1 MAKAGQKA
9 HISLI
14 DKERRLQ
21 QMCPENNSTQQD
33 SQSKSSRKADL
44 FLKGATVLN
53 VYSGELLRMNVATK
67 GDKIL
72 YVGPLSEVAGEDTM
86 VLDVSDRF
94 LVPGYIEPHC
104 HPWVLY
110 NPLSF
115 GQEAVRFGTT
125 TFICDNLFFY
135 LLMGLKKFKFFME
148 NISDMPVKFYWTCRT
163 APQSPMAHEDALYSI
178 ENLKALLQN
187 AHIASLGEITR
198 WQDVLQGD
206 DKVRELIG
214 IARNLGKRVDGH
226 TAGAKYERL
235 NVLSRSGIESCHE
248 SINGQQLL
256 DRVRLGLYVM
266 LRHSSLRPDL
276 PELVKT
282 IVSKGILMDR
292 MMLTTDGSTPGF
304 HQEFGMN
311 DNLIKIAIQGGIDP
325 VSAYRMATINPA
337 TYFHMDGDMGG
348 IAPGRFA
355 DILVLKNLDSPT
367 PEMVISRGRMAAK
380 NGASVEQ
387 FPQIQWKTFFPQ
399 SCFTERSWKAKG
411 EDFTIPSDGYSLRFP
426 VINLVSAVI
435 TGIEWRDFNIG
446 DGFLRVDGG
455 KGLSLIS
462 LVDKDG
468 RWVTNGIIRG
478 FADKVEGIA
487 SSYNTATEIL
497 VIGNNPEAMSAAV
510 NRVLEL
516 RGGIVAFEGGKIAY
530 ELRLPLGGM
539 LSDASMSILAEK
551 ERELKEYLKG
561 KGHPYH
567 DPLYTFT
574 FLPNDFLPDVRINY
588 DGIVDI
594 KGKKTLWNR
603 RDLVPQ

>member
-1 MAKAGQKA
+1 M
-9 HISLI
+9 S
-14 DKERRLQ
+14 
-21 QMCPENNSTQQD
+21 PENNHTQLGLQD
-33 SQSKSSRKADL
+33 ESSLKADL

-53 VYSGELLRMNVATK
+53 VYSGELIKMNVATR

-72 YVGPLSEVAGEDTM
+72 YVGPLDEVEGEDPT
-86 VLDVSDRF
+86 VLDVSGKF

-115 GQEAVRFGTT
+115 GQEAIRFGTT
-125 TFICDNLFFY
+125 ALICDNLFFY
-135 LLMGLKKFKFFME
+135 LLMGLKKFESFME
-148 NISDMPVKFYWTCRT
+148 SISEMPVRFYWTCR
-163 APQSPMAHEDALYSI
+163 ASPQSPMANEEALYSV
-178 ENLKALLQN
+178 EKLRGLLQN
-187 AHIASLGEITR
+187 THTVSLGEITR
-198 WQDVLQGD
+198 WQDVLRGD
-206 DKVRELIG
+206 SRIRELIG
-214 IARNLGKRVDGH
+214 IARNLGKRVDAH

-235 NVLSRSGIESCHE
+235 NVLSRSGMESCHE

-282 IVSKGILMDR
+282 IVGKDISTDR

-304 HQEFGMN
+304 HHKFGMN
-311 DNLIKIAIQGGIDP
+311 DHLIKIAMQGGIDP
-325 VSAYRMATINPA
+325 LSAYRMATINPA
-337 TYFHMDGDMGG
+337 AYFHMDGDMGG

-355 DILVLKNLDSPT
+355 DILVLKNLDTPT
-367 PEMVISRGRMAAK
+367 PEMVISRGKIAVK
-380 NGASVEQ
+380 NGTSVEQ
-387 FPQIQWKTFFPQ
+387 FPDIQWDTFFPQ
-399 SCFTERSWKAKG
+399 SCFIKKLWKAKS
-411 EDFTIPSDGYSLRFP
+411 EDFEIPSSGCSLNFP

-435 TGIEWRDFNIG
+435 TGIEWHDFSIR

-462 LVDKDG
+462 LVNKDG

-497 VIGNNPEAMSAAV
+497 AIGNDPEAMSAAV

-516 RGGIVAFEGGKIAY
+516 GGGIVAFEEGKIAY

-539 LSDASMSILAEK
+539 LSDASMGTLAEK

-594 KGKKTLWNR
+594 KRKKTLWNR
-603 RDLVPQ
+603 RDLVHR

>member
-1 MAKAGQKA
+1 M
-9 HISLI
+9 S
-14 DKERRLQ
+14 
-21 QMCPENNSTQQD
+21 PENNYTQQN
-33 SQSKSSRKADL
+33 SQGKSSPRADL

-53 VYSGELLRMNVATK
+53 VYSGELLKVNVATR
-67 GDKIL
+67 GDEIL
-72 YVGPLSEVAGEDTM
+72 YVGPLSEVAGENTT
-86 VLDVSDRF
+86 VLDVSGKF

-135 LLMGLKKFKFFME
+135 LLMGQKKFESFME
-148 NISDMPVKFYWTCRT
+148 SISDMPVRFYWTCRT
-163 APQSPMAHEDALYSI
+163 SPQSPMAHEEAIYSI
-178 ENLKALLQN
+178 ENLRELLQN
-187 AHIASLGEITR
+187 AHVASLGEITR
-198 WQDVLQGD
+198 WQDVLRGD
-206 DKVRELIG
+206 DRIRELIG
-214 IARNLGKRVDGH
+214 IARSLGKRVDGH

-235 NVLSRSGIESCHE
+235 NVLSRSGMESCHE

-282 IVSKGILMDR
+282 VVSNGISMDR
-292 MMLTTDGSTPGF
+292 MMLTTDGSTAGF
-304 HQEFGMN
+304 HQKFGMN
-311 DNLIKIAIQGGIDP
+311 DSLIKIAIEGGIDP
-325 VSAYRMATINPA
+325 VSAYKMATINPA
-337 TYFHMDGDMGG
+337 TYFHMDGYMGG

-355 DILVLKNLDSPT
+355 DILVLKNLDTPT
-367 PEMVISRGRMAAK
+367 PEMVISRGRIAAK
-380 NGASVEQ
+380 NGTSVAQ
-387 FPQIQWKTFFPQ
+387 FPHIQWEQFFPQ
-399 SCFTERSWKAKG
+399 SCFTERSWKARSD
-411 EDFTIPSDGYSLRFP
+411 DFKIPSDGHVLRFP

-435 TGIEWRDFNIG
+435 TGIEWHDFSIRDG
-446 DGFLRVDGG
+446 SLCVDGG

-462 LVDKDG
+462 LVNKDG
-468 RWVTNGIIRG
+468 RWITNGIIRN

-497 VIGNNPEAMSAAV
+497 VIGNDPEAMSAAV

-516 RGGIVAFEGGKIAY
+516 RGGIVAFEGGKIVY
-530 ELRLPLGGM
+530 ELSLPLGGM
-539 LSDASMSILAEK
+539 LSDASMSTLAEK

-603 RDLVPQ
+603 RDLVHHAMA

>member
-1 MAKAGQKA
+1 
-9 HISLI
+9 
-14 DKERRLQ
+14 
-21 QMCPENNSTQQD
+21 MCPENNHTQQD
-33 SQSKSSRKADL
+33 SQGKSSRKADL

-53 VYSGELLRMNVATK
+53 VYSGELLRMNVATR

-72 YVGPLSEVAGEDTM
+72 YVGTLSECAGEDTT
-86 VLDVSDRF
+86 VLDVSGRF

-125 TFICDNLFFY
+125 TFVCDSLIFY
-135 LLMGLKKFKFFME
+135 LLMGLKKFESFME
-148 NISDMPVKFYWTCRT
+148 SISDMPVKFYWTCRT
-163 APQSPMAHEDALYSI
+163 APQSPMAREDAVYSI
-178 ENLKALLQN
+178 ENLRELLQN

-198 WQDVLQGD
+198 WQDLLQGD
-206 DKVRELIG
+206 HKVRELIG
-214 IARNLGKRVDGH
+214 IARNLGKRVDAH

-235 NVLSRSGIESCHE
+235 NVLSRLGMESCHE

-256 DRVRLGLYVM
+256 DRIRLGLYVI

-282 IVSKGILMDR
+282 IVSKGISMDR
-292 MMLTTDGSTPGF
+292 MMLTTDGSTAGF
-304 HQEFGMN
+304 HQEFGMS
-311 DNLIKIAIQGGIDP
+311 DSLIKIAIQGGIDP

-337 TYFHMDGDMGG
+337 TYFHMDGDVGG

-355 DILVLKNLDSPT
+355 DILVLKNLDTPT

-387 FPQIQWKTFFPQ
+387 FPQIQWGTFFPRA
-399 SCFTERSWKAKG
+399 CFSERSWKTKG
-411 EDFTIPSDGYSLRFP
+411 EDFRIPVDGYSLRFP
-426 VINLVSAVI
+426 VINLINAVI
-435 TGIEWRDFNIG
+435 TGIEWQDFSIRN
-446 DGFLRVDGG
+446 GFLRVDEG
-455 KGLSLIS
+455 KGLSLIA
-462 LVDKDG
+462 LMDKHG
-468 RWVTNGIIRG
+468 KWVTNGIIRG
-478 FADKVEGIA
+478 FADKVEGLA

-497 VIGNNPEAMSAAV
+497 AIGNDPEAMSAAV

-516 RGGIVAFEGGKIAY
+516 RGGIVAFEGGKVAY

-539 LSDASMSILAEK
+539 LSDASMSTLAEK
-551 ERELKEYLKG
+551 ERELKGYLKG
-561 KGHPYH
+561 RGHPYH
-567 DPLYTFT
+567 DPLFTFT

-594 KGKKTLWNR
+594 KRKKTLWNR
-603 RDLVPQ
+603 RDLVHT

>member
-1 MAKAGQKA
+1 M
-9 HISLI
+9 
-14 DKERRLQ
+14 Q
-21 QMCPENNSTQQD
+21 QMCPENNHTQQD
-33 SQSKSSRKADL
+33 SQGKSSRKADL

-72 YVGPLSEVAGEDTM
+72 YVGTLSECAGEDTT
-86 VLDVSDRF
+86 VLDVSGRF

-104 HPWVLY
+104 HPWLLY

-125 TFICDNLFFY
+125 TFICDSLIFY
-135 LLMGLKKFKFFME
+135 LLMGLKKFESFME
-148 NISDMPVKFYWTCRT
+148 GISDMPVKFYWTCRT
-163 APQSPMAHEDALYSI
+163 APQSPMACEDAVYSI
-178 ENLKALLQN
+178 ENLRDLLQN
-187 AHIASLGEITR
+187 AHIVSLGEITR
-198 WQDVLQGD
+198 WQDLLQGD

-214 IARNLGKRVDGH
+214 IARKLGKRVDAH

-235 NVLSRSGIESCHE
+235 NVLSRLGMESCHE

-256 DRVRLGLYVM
+256 DRVRLGLYVI

-282 IVSKGILMDR
+282 IVSKGISTDR
-292 MMLTTDGSTPGF
+292 MMLTTDGSTAGF
-304 HQEFGMN
+304 HQEFGMS
-311 DNLIKIAIQGGIDP
+311 DSLIKIAIQGGIDP

-337 TYFHMDGDMGG
+337 TYFHMDGDLGG

-355 DILVLKNLDSPT
+355 DILVLKNLDTPT

-387 FPQIQWKTFFPQ
+387 FPQIQWETFFPRT
-399 SCFTERSWKAKG
+399 CFTEKSWKTKG
-411 EDFTIPSDGYSLRFP
+411 EDFRIPADGCSLRFP
-426 VINLVSAVI
+426 VINLINAVI
-435 TGIEWRDFNIG
+435 TGIEWQDFSIRN
-446 DGFLRVDGG
+446 GFLRVDEG
-455 KGLSLIS
+455 KGLSLIA
-462 LVDKDG
+462 LMDKHG
-468 RWVTNGIIRG
+468 KWVTNGIIRG
-478 FADKVEGIA
+478 FADEVEGLA

-497 VIGNNPEAMSAAV
+497 AIGNDPEAMSAAV

-530 ELRLPLGGM
+530 ELGLPLGGM
-539 LSDASMSILAEK
+539 LSDASMSTLAEK
-551 ERELKEYLKG
+551 ERELKGYLKG
-561 KGHPYH
+561 RGHPYH
-567 DPLYTFT
+567 DPLFTFT

-603 RDLVPQ
+603 RDLVAQ

>member
-1 MAKAGQKA
+1 M
-9 HISLI
+9 
-14 DKERRLQ
+14 
-21 QMCPENNSTQQD
+21 
-33 SQSKSSRKADL
+33 
-44 FLKGATVLN
+44 
-53 VYSGELLRMNVATK
+53 ATK

-72 YVGPLSEVAGEDTM
+72 YVGPLSECAGEDTT
-86 VLDVSDRF
+86 VLDVSERF

-125 TFICDNLFFY
+125 TFVCDNLFFY
-135 LLMGLKKFKFFME
+135 LLMGLKKFESFME
-148 NISDMPVKFYWTCRT
+148 SISDMPVKFYWTCRT

-178 ENLKALLQN
+178 ENLRDLLQN
-187 AHIASLGEITR
+187 AHMVSLGEITR

-214 IARNLGKRVDGH
+214 IAKNLGKRVDAH

-235 NVLSRSGIESCHE
+235 NVLSRSGMESCHE

-282 IVSKGILMDR
+282 IVSKDLSMDR
-292 MMLTTDGSTPGF
+292 MMFTTDGSTSGF

-337 TYFHMDGDMGG
+337 TYFHMDGDVGG

-355 DILVLKNLDSPT
+355 DILVLKNLETPT
-367 PEMVISRGRMAAK
+367 PEMVISRGRMAVK

-387 FPQIQWKTFFPQ
+387 FPPIQWKTFFPQ
-399 SCFTERSWKAKG
+399 SCFTERSWKAKS
-411 EDFTIPSDGYSLRFP
+411 EDFRIPSDGYRLRFP

-435 TGIEWRDFNIG
+435 TGIEWRDFSIR
-446 DGFLRVDGG
+446 DGFLSVDEG

-478 FADKVEGIA
+478 FADEVEGLA

-497 VIGNNPEAMSAAV
+497 AIGNDPEAMSAAV

-530 ELRLPLGGM
+530 ELRLPLGGIM
-539 LSDASMSILAEK
+539 SDASMSTLAEK

-594 KGKKTLWNR
+594 KEKKTLWNR
-603 RDLVPQ
+603 RDLVHT

>member
-1 MAKAGQKA
+1 MSGRK
-9 HISLI
+9 
-14 DKERRLQ
+14 Q
-21 QMCPENNSTQQD
+21 QRQD
-33 SQSKSSRKADL
+33 LKSKSSRMADL

-72 YVGPLSEVAGEDTM
+72 YVGPLSECVGEDTT
-86 VLDVSDRF
+86 VLDVRERF

-125 TFICDNLFFY
+125 TFVCDNLFFY
-135 LLMGLKKFKFFME
+135 LLMGLKKFESFME
-148 NISDMPVKFYWTCRT
+148 GISDMPVKFYWTCRT

-178 ENLKALLQN
+178 DNLRDLLQN

-198 WQDVLQGD
+198 WQEMLQGD
-206 DKVRELIG
+206 DKLRELIG
-214 IARNLGKRVDGH
+214 IAKNLGKRVDAH

-235 NVLSRSGIESCHE
+235 NVLSWSGMESCHE

-282 IVSKGILMDR
+282 IVSKGLSMDR
-292 MMLTTDGSTPGF
+292 MMLTTDGSTAGF

-337 TYFHMDGDMGG
+337 TYFHMDGDVGG

-355 DILVLKNLDSPT
+355 DILVLKNLDTPT
-367 PEMVISRGRMAAK
+367 PEMVISRGRMAVK

-387 FPQIQWKTFFPQ
+387 FPHIRWKTFFPQ
-399 SCFTERSWKAKG
+399 SCFTERSWKAKS
-411 EDFTIPSDGYSLRFP
+411 EDFRIPSDGCSLRFP

-435 TGIEWRDFNIG
+435 TGIEWRDFSIR

-478 FADKVEGIA
+478 FADKVEGFA
-487 SSYNTATEIL
+487 SSYNSATEIL
-497 VIGNNPEAMSAAV
+497 AIGNDPEAMSAAV
-510 NRVLEL
+510 NRVIEL

-539 LSDASMSILAEK
+539 MSDASMSTLAEK

-594 KGKKTLWNR
+594 KEKKTLWNR
-603 RDLVPQ
+603 RDLVHT